1 MAWRVATF
9 GRVSRRAINLSLIA
23 IWIVVMAVVF
33 LRPTDAPPQPVQAAA
48 ALPVVPAPAQSTAPD
63 GRSIKIFRMDGPLEK
78 LRDIPRLTNM
88 RRDDDAAY
96 LVLPSGLVIAGVP
109 LPRDEVIEGYVN
121 EEKDRW
127 FVIVQPGDHA
137 FSVMTVLETKPA
149 T

>member
-1 MAWRVATF
+1 M
-9 GRVSRRAINLSLIA
+9 SRRAINLSPLT
-23 IWIVVMAVVF
+23 IWVVVMAVML
-33 LRPTDAPPQPVQAAA
+33 LRPRDAPPRAVQTGVIPVT
-48 ALPVVPAPAQSTAPD
+48 PATGQSIAPD

-96 LVLPSGLVIAGVP
+96 LVLPSGLVTAGVP
-109 LPRDEVIEGYVN
+109 LPRADVLEGYVN

-137 FSVMTVLETKPA
+137 FSVMTVLEARPA